1 MNKKKKIKENVVGYS
16 FILPATIILF
26 AFVILP
32 IFISVGLSFMK
43 FNGFNTP
50 SFIGF
55 KNYIDMFKDADF
67 VQSMKNTFIF
77 VLLTVPLQTVLSL
90 AFAAIIAENFK
101 NPFGEFIR
109 GTMFIPVL
117 CSASIAGTL
126 FYYLFASDA
135 EAAVNSFLAIF
146 GIAKQNWLGQKST
159 ALLVVALTSIWK
171 DVGYYLVI
179 FYASIMDVPVSLYE
193 AAKVDGASAWQRFFY
208 VTLPSI
214 KPVLFLVITLST
226 IWGFQVFDI
235 TYTMTRG
242 GPGNATLSPVLI
254 VYETAFSTRKM
265 GYACAVAC
273 ILAICIFIITIIQRK
288 AFKDK

>member
-55 KNYIDMFKDADF
+55 KNYIDMFKDPDF

-90 AFAAIIAENFK
+90 TFAAIIAENFK